1 MIDDKKEKSCESN
14 EEEKIIAEDSRV
26 LLQVDDKLI
35 GDDKII
41 PGLSNE
47 PDKKPN
53 TNNDAVY

>member
-1 MIDDKKEKSCESN
+1 MINDKKQESCESN
-14 EEEKIIAEDSRV
+14 EEEKNIAGDSRV

-41 PGLSNE
+41 PALSNE

-53 TNNDAVY
+53 ANNDAVY